1 MILYKDIFTD
11 FDVFTDAYKV
21 ELVDDL
27 YYKIHGKYIMTDL
40 SIDDNLIGAN
50 KSAEDESTEEE
61 DNKILVAN
69 VVHGN
74 RLEIPPS
81 IVSKTDYKTAISAYA
96 KKLIKHVDATDK
108 DRAAFLKQNLQPKFV
123 TPMLKKFKEIRLYAA
138 PDDEYDMNGS
148 LIHFEQDAPDGEE
161 VVDTKCTIL
170 VLKDSV
176 YEEKC

>member
-81 IVSKTDYKTAISAYA
+81 IVQ
-96 KKLIKHVDATDK
+96 KLITKMQSV
-108 DRAAFLKQNLQPKFV
+108 RMRRSWLN
-123 TPMLKKFKEIRLYAA
+123 MLMRQIKTE
-138 PDDEYDMNGS
+138 PHS
-148 LIHFEQDAPDGEE
+148 
-161 VVDTKCTIL
+161 
-170 VLKDSV
+170 
-176 YEEKC
+176 